1 MTEAYGF
8 FLFAGLP
15 AAIGALPA
23 AVILWLGRRRI
34 EWGAWMLLAPLVPFG
49 VWLPLMTLTPLAHGK
64 SLANLTEIVYLI
76 PAIPLAALALVL
88 IGKRL
93 PGRLSAALCTLGLAL
108 AGAAVC
114 VLTPPLPE

>member
-1 MTEAYGF
+1 MMGLHT
-8 FLFAGLP
+8 LFMVAGLLG
-15 AAIGALPA
+15 AIGALFA
-23 AVILWLGRRRI
+23 APILWLGRRRI
-34 EWGAWMLLAPLVPFG
+34 EWEAWMLLTPLVPFG
-49 VWLPLMTLTPLAHGK
+49 VWFPLMTLTPLARGK
-64 SLANLTEIVYLI
+64 SMANLIEIVYII
-76 PAIPLAALALVL
+76 PSIPLAALALVL